1 MTTTISTIQDLI
13 GNQMGVS
20 VHCNAVGCGHG
31 ADLDLHALGNRLGF
45 GFVTVGDPN
54 PLVAKRSGAVSADR
68 KTSA

>member
-1 MTTTISTIQDLI
+1 
-13 GNQMGVS
+13 MGPI
-20 VHCNAVGCGHG
+20 
-31 ADLDLHALGNRLGF
+31 LTFMLLGNRLGF